1 MNKGFTLV
9 ELIAVVTIL
18 SLIAIITTPAYDS
31 ISNNIKTRNYES
43 KKSTIKAHTLSYVE
57 KYLKNEAYDGTRDVA
72 EDEKSKTLCF
82 SVNYLIRNGII
93 SSDSETD
100 EYIENNVTGE
110 KYRNE
115 IFIKVIYDTTNLKL
129 VGIVKDDE
137 EIKDSSGNKIVHSFD
152 DVGYTC
158 GSEYK

>member
-1 MNKGFTLV
+1 MNRKGFTLV
-9 ELIAVVTIL
+9 ELIAVITIM

-31 ISNNIKTRNYES
+31 ISKSIKTRNYES
-43 KKSTIKAHTLSYVE
+43 KKNTIKAHTLNYVE
-57 KYLKNEAYDGTRDVA
+57 KYFKNEVYDGTSTGT
-72 EDEKSKTLCF
+72 KSKTLCF
-82 SVNYLIRNGII
+82 SVNYLIKNGII

-137 EIKDSSGNKIVHSFD
+137 EIKDSSGNIIVHSFD
-152 DVGYTC
+152 NASYTC

>member
-57 KYLKNEAYDGTRDVA
+57 KYLKNEAYDGTSTGT
-72 EDEKSKTLCF
+72 KSKTLCF

-110 KYRNE
+110 KYRKDK
-115 IFIKVIYDTTNLKL
+115 IFINIYYETGKLKL
-129 VGIVKDDE
+129 VGLVEGDDGFE
-137 EIKDSSGNKIVHSFD
+137 KNCNDTDKYIK
-152 DVGYTC
+152 Y
-158 GSEYK
+158 E

>member
-57 KYLKNEAYDGTRDVA
+57 KYLKNEAYDGTSTGT
-72 EDEKSKTLCF
+72 KSKTLCF

-110 KYRNE
+110 KYRKDKK
-115 IFIKVIYDTTNLKL
+115 FINVYYETGKLKL
-129 VGIVKDDE
+129 VGLVEGDDGFE
-137 EIKDSSGNKIVHSFD
+137 KNCNDTDKYIK
-152 DVGYTC
+152 Y
-158 GSEYK
+158 E

>member
-43 KKSTIKAHTLSYVE
+43 KKNTIKAHTLSYVE
-57 KYLKNEAYDGTRDVA
+57 KYLKNEAYDGTRNVA

-115 IFIKVIYDTTNLKL
+115 IFINVYYETGKLKL
-129 VGIVKDDE
+129 VGLVEGDDGFEKNCKDTDKYKY
-137 EIKDSSGNKIVHSFD
+137 IK
-152 DVGYTC
+152 Y
-158 GSEYK
+158 E

>member
-43 KKSTIKAHTLSYVE
+43 KKNTIKAHTLSYVE
-57 KYLKNEAYDGTRDVA
+57 KYLKNEVYDGTSTGT
-72 EDEKSKTLCF
+72 KSKTLCF

-137 EIKDSSGNKIVHSFD
+137 EIKDSSGNIIVHSFD
-152 DVGYTC
+152 DYTC
-158 GSEYK
+158 RSEYK

>member
-43 KKSTIKAHTLSYVE
+43 KKSTIKAHTLNYVE
-57 KYLKNEAYDGTRDVA
+57 KYLKNEAYDGTSTGI
-72 EDEKSKTLCF
+72 KSKTLCF

-110 KYRNE
+110 KYRGN
-115 IFIKVIYDTTNLKL
+115 ITFVKVEYNTTYLRL
-129 VGIVKDDE
+129 I
-137 EIKDSSGNKIVHSFD
+137 
-152 DVGYTC
+152 GYTADDDKFSDVC
-158 GSEYK
+158 NEKYE

>member
-1 MNKGFTLV
+1 MNKGFALV

-57 KYLKNEAYDGTRDVA
+57 KYLKNEAYDGTNTDA
-72 EDEKSKTLCF
+72 KSKTLCF

-110 KYRNE
+110 KYRGN
-115 IFIKVIYDTTNLKL
+115 ITFVKVEYNTTYLRL
-129 VGIVKDDE
+129 I
-137 EIKDSSGNKIVHSFD
+137 
-152 DVGYTC
+152 GYTADDDKFSDAC
-158 GSEYK
+158 NEKYE

>member
-137 EIKDSSGNKIVHSFD
+137 EIKDDDGNERIKSFND
-152 DVGYTC
+152 TNCDLD
-158 GSEYK
+158 YK

>member
-57 KYLKNEAYDGTRDVA
+57 KYLKNEAYDGTSTGI
-72 EDEKSKTLCF
+72 KSKTLCF

-115 IFIKVIYDTTNLKL
+115 IFINVYYEKEKLKL
-129 VGIVKDDE
+129 VGLVEGDDNFKE
-137 EIKDSSGNKIVHSFD
+137 NCDDTNECIK
-152 DVGYTC
+152 Y
-158 GSEYK
+158 E

>member
-43 KKSTIKAHTLSYVE
+43 KKSTIKAHTLNYVE
-57 KYLKNEAYDGTRDVA
+57 KYLKNEAYDGTSTGI
-72 EDEKSKTLCF
+72 KSKTLCF

-110 KYRNE
+110 KYRKDE
-115 IFIKVIYDTTNLKL
+115 EFVKVIYDTTNLKL

-137 EIKDSSGNKIVHSFD
+137 EIKDSSGKEIIVPSFNAA
-152 DVGYTC
+152 GCTIKY
-158 GSEYK
+158 E

>member
-43 KKSTIKAHTLSYVE
+43 KKNTIKAHTLSYVE
-57 KYLKNEAYDGTRDVA
+57 KYLKNEAYDGTSTGT
-72 EDEKSKTLCF
+72 KSKTLCF

-110 KYRNE
+110 KYRKDK

-137 EIKDSSGNKIVHSFD
+137 EIKDSSGNIIVHSFD
-152 DVGYTC
+152 DYTC

>member
-57 KYLKNEAYDGTRDVA
+57 KYLKNEAYDGTSTGT
-72 EDEKSKTLCF
+72 KSKTLCF

-110 KYRNE
+110 KYRKDK
-115 IFIKVIYDTTNLKL
+115 IFINVYYETGKLKL
-129 VGIVKDDE
+129 VGLVEGDDDFE
-137 EIKDSSGNKIVHSFD
+137 KNCNDTDKYIK
-152 DVGYTC
+152 Y
-158 GSEYK
+158 E

>member
-57 KYLKNEAYDGTRDVA
+57 KYLKNEAYDGTSTGT
-72 EDEKSKTLCF
+72 KSKTLCF

-110 KYRNE
+110 KYRKDK
-115 IFIKVIYDTTNLKL
+115 IFINVYYETGKLKL
-129 VGIVKDDE
+129 VGLVEGDDDFE
-137 EIKDSSGNKIVHSFD
+137 KKCNDTDKYIK
-152 DVGYTC
+152 Y
-158 GSEYK
+158 E

>member
-1 MNKGFTLV
+1 MNRKGFTLV
-9 ELIAVVTIL
+9 ELIAVITIM

-31 ISNNIKTRNYES
+31 ISKSIKTRNYES
-43 KKSTIKAHTLSYVE
+43 KKNTIKAHTLNYVE
-57 KYLKNEAYDGTRDVA
+57 KYLKNEVYDGTSTGT
-72 EDEKSKTLCF
+72 KSKTLCF

-137 EIKDSSGNKIVHSFD
+137 EIKDSSGNIIVHSFD
-152 DVGYTC
+152 NASYTC
-158 GSEYK
+158 GSKYK

>member
-1 MNKGFTLV
+1 MNRKGFTLV
-9 ELIAVVTIL
+9 ELIAVITIM

-31 ISNNIKTRNYES
+31 ISKSIKTRNYES
-43 KKSTIKAHTLSYVE
+43 KKNTIKAHTLNYVE
-57 KYLKNEAYDGTRDVA
+57 KYLKNEVYDGTSTGT
-72 EDEKSKTLCF
+72 KSKTLCF

-137 EIKDSSGNKIVHSFD
+137 EIKDSSGNIIVHSFD
-152 DVGYTC
+152 NASYTC

>member
-9 ELIAVVTIL
+9 ELIAVVVIL

-43 KKSTIKAHTLSYVE
+43 KKNTIKAHTLSYVE
-57 KYLKNEAYDGTRDVA
+57 KYLKNETYDGSNT
-72 EDEKSKTLCF
+72 EIGSNTLCF

-110 KYRNE
+110 KYRGDK
-115 IFIKVIYDTTNLKL
+115 IFVKVEYDTTYLKL
-129 VGIVKDDE
+129 I
-137 EIKDSSGNKIVHSFD
+137 
-152 DVGYTC
+152 GYTADDDKFSDDC
-158 GSEYK
+158 NEKYE

>member
-1 MNKGFTLV
+1 MNRKGFTLV
-9 ELIAVVTIL
+9 ELIAVITIM

-31 ISNNIKTRNYES
+31 ISKSIKTRNYES
-43 KKSTIKAHTLSYVE
+43 KKNTIKAHTLSYVE
-57 KYLKNEAYDGTRDVA
+57 KYLKNEVYDGTSTGT
-72 EDEKSKTLCF
+72 KSKTLCF

-137 EIKDSSGNKIVHSFD
+137 EIKYSSGNIIVHSFD
-152 DVGYTC
+152 NASYTC